1 MFHQKQ
7 KISLIEKL
15 ATQYGLEES
24 QVEGVF
30 EMMPE
35 MEGMLKRK
43 LTFEEA
49 YDLQSDVPLPTPS
62 AESD

>member
-1 MFHQKQ
+1 MSDQKE
-7 KISLIEKL
+7 KISQIEKL

-49 YDLQSDVPLPTPS
+49 YDLQSDIPLPTPS
-62 AESD
+62 VESD